1 MTSDTN
7 TTPAAHVVGRPVDR
21 IDGRLKVTGA
31 ARYAFEHANLA
42 RGDAPAYGVILGAGI
57 PKGRI
62 AALDTVR
69 AEAAPGV
76 LKILTHRNMISQPAF
91 GPPMPPAVPDVFTR
105 ARPMLAG
112 DDILYYDQPVA
123 LVIATTIEAARG
135 AAALIDI
142 RYTQEPG
149 FYDPL
154 AANAEHYKPTR
165 INAGFAPDTS
175 HGDPDAAIASAP
187 ITLDQTYR
195 LPYEIH
201 APMEPHAT
209 LAQWDGDRLT
219 LQTSTQTIANIQSGV
234 AATLAMPRENIRV
247 ISRYVGGGFG
257 SKLIPHADA
266 VLAAIAARM
275 LQSPVKVVFT
285 RQQMFAN
292 AGHRPAMAQR
302 IRLAADGDGKLTA
315 LVHDV
320 IAATSR
326 FEEFAEQS
334 AVVSRSFYASQTR
347 RTTHRLVRVD
357 TNRGEWMRA
366 PGEASGLLAL
376 ECAMDEM
383 AEKLKLDPIDF
394 RIRNEPDRDPE
405 TGAPFSSRNLIAC
418 MREGARRF
426 GWASRSAV
434 PGTRREGRKLIGMGM
449 AGAMRPNYIGP
460 TQARVA
466 IDSKGKVTVQTDM
479 TDIGTGTY
487 TILAQIAAER
497 LGVPL
502 AAVTVELG
510 DSNLPRSPGSGG
522 SWGAA
527 SSGTA
532 VHHACLALCQK
543 IAEAAS
549 THDASPLRGT
559 NAAHATFERASVRF
573 GDRSTPLADL
583 ITQTSP
589 DGFEAT
595 GAAARGE
602 TYKTFSQHAYGAHF
616 AEAAVDIDTGEVRL
630 RRMLSVFAAGKILNP
645 KTARSQMI
653 GGMIWGIGS
662 ALTEAAMLD
671 PRYGHFVNHDLA
683 EYQVPV
689 HADIMDIDAI
699 FLDEDDDKGNPLG
712 IKGIG
717 ELGNCGANA
726 AVVNAVYNACGVR
739 VRELPVTLDKVL
751 AGMA

>member
-1 MTSDTN
+1 MTSN
-7 TTPAAHVVGRPVDR
+7 TGAAPGRFIGLPIDR
-21 IDGRLKVTGA
+21 VDGRLKVTGGA
-31 ARYAFEHANLA
+31 CYAFEHANLA
-42 RGDAPAYGVILGAGI
+42 RGTTPAYGVILGAGV

-62 AALDTVR
+62 AALDTAR
-69 AEAAPGV
+69 AEAVPGV
-76 LKILTHRNMISQPAF
+76 LKILTHRSMTSLPAF
-91 GPPMPPAVPDVFTR
+91 GAPVTPTVPEVFTR

-112 DDILYYDQPVA
+112 DEILYYDQPVA
-123 LVIATTIEAARG
+123 LVIATTWEAARG

-142 RYTQEPG
+142 RYTQVPG
-149 FYDPL
+149 FFDPL
-154 AANAEHYKPTR
+154 AANAERYKPGR
-165 INAGFAPDTS
+165 INAGFPTDTL
-175 HGDPDAAIASAP
+175 HGDPDAALASAP
-187 ITLDQTYR
+187 VTIDQTYR

-219 LQTSTQTIANIQSGV
+219 LHTSTQTIANIQSGV
-234 AATLAMPRENIRV
+234 AATLAIPRENVRV
-247 ISRYVGGGFG
+247 ISPYIGGGFG

-266 VLAAIAARM
+266 ILAAIAARD
-275 LQSPVKVVFT
+275 LQRPVKIAFT

-292 AGHRPAMAQR
+292 AGHRPATEQR
-302 IRLAADGDGKLTA
+302 IRLAADGEGKLTA

-320 IAATSR
+320 IAATAR

-334 AVVSRSFYASQTR
+334 AVVSRSFYGSATR

-383 AEKLKLDPIDF
+383 AEKLKLDPIEF
-394 RIRNEPDRDPE
+394 RVRNEPDRDPE

-426 GWASRSAV
+426 GWTQRSAT
-434 PGTRREGRKLIGMGM
+434 PGTRREGRKLIGIGM

-460 TQARVA
+460 AQARVA
-466 IDSKGKVTVQTDM
+466 IDKSGKVTVQTDM

-497 LGVPL
+497 LGLPL
-502 AAVTVELG
+502 QAITVELG
-510 DSNLPRSPGSGG
+510 DSSLPRSPGSGG

-532 VHHACLALCQK
+532 VHNACLALCQK
-543 IAEAAS
+543 IAEAAVA
-549 THDASPLRGT
+549 HDASPLRGT
-559 NAAHATFERASVRF
+559 NAAQAKFEQASVTF
-573 GDRSTPLADL
+573 GDRSAPLAEL
-583 ITQTSP
+583 IARISP

-595 GAAARGE
+595 GSAARGE
-602 TYKTFSQHAYGAHF
+602 TYRTFSQHAYGAHF
-616 AEAAVDIDTGEVRL
+616 AEVAVDIDTGEIRL
-630 RRMLSVFAAGKILNP
+630 RRMLGVFTTGKILNP
-645 KTARSQMI
+645 KTARSQLI

-689 HADIMDIDAI
+689 HADIADIDAVFI
-699 FLDEDDDKGNPLG
+699 DEDDDKGNPLG

-739 VRELPVTLDKVL
+739 VRDLPVTLDKVL